1 MPNVTITQLPQAG
14 PIQGTESVPI
24 VQNGQTVQTT
34 TAALAGSPIQTQ
46 SFVTVFNE
54 PTLNNSRYMSTGTGL
69 SLTDGGSQSYLR
81 MQLSGASGSLEVAG
95 NGLIVK
101 TALGTVTSRS
111 IAVSGAGL
119 TVTNGSG
126 VSGNPTLALDGLVLS
141 LAGVSGTGLLT
152 VTGPGVLTPRSILGT
167 SGQIQVTNGDG
178 IFGSPQIAL
187 TNTAVTPG
195 SYNLASIT
203 VDAQG
208 RITAASS
215 GTAGAGSVTRI
226 DTGTGLS
233 GGPITSTGTISID
246 TGVVVTLSDV
256 QTLTNKTISAASN
269 SLSNIPNAALV
280 NSSVTI
286 NGSTVSL
293 GGSATITAAVSYPLT
308 ISTGLTG
315 GSYDGSAPISIAI
328 DSTVVTLTGSQT
340 LTNKTISGANNTVTN
355 LPNSALT
362 NSSVTINGSSVSLG
376 GSTTVT
382 ATASNALTIGSGLSG
397 TSYNGSSPVTIAID
411 SSVVTLTGSQTLTNK
426 TLTTPVISSI
436 SNTGTLTLPTSTD
449 TLVGRATTD
458 TLTNKTISGASNTI
472 TNLPNSALT
481 NSSITI
487 NGSSVS
493 LGGSATV
500 TATATNALTIGT
512 GLSGTS
518 YNGSSPV
525 TIAIDSTVA
534 TLTGT
539 QTLTN
544 KTLTSPT
551 INTPAVSGGSINN
564 TTIGASTPAAGTF
577 TSVTMTTGTI
587 TTAPSGGD
595 DIVNKTYADSI
606 ASGVNFHA
614 ACNYA
619 TTADLGSVTYN
630 NGSSG
635 VGATLTKTSPFS
647 TLTIDGHTFVSPGD
661 IGLRVLVK
669 NQSNS
674 AYNGVYTVTAVGS
687 GAAAWQLTR
696 ATDYDTS
703 GTGYNEIDA
712 GDLMLVLS
720 GTANANTSWVQQTP
734 LPITV
739 GTTGIVFAQFAAPLV
754 YTAGTG
760 LNESPT
766 YTFNIATTGVSAA
779 TYGTASSVPTI
790 AVNAQGQITSASN
803 TSIAIA
809 ASQVTS
815 GQLSIARGGT
825 GQTTAAAAFD
835 ALAPTTTQ
843 GDLIVRGASTNSRLA
858 IGTANYALTSNGTTA
873 AWSQISL
880 TAGVSGTL
888 PIANGGTNGTAT
900 PTAGAVAYGT
910 GTAFAFSSA
919 GTASQVLLSGGTGSP
934 TWSNQSALSVG
945 TATTATNVTG
955 GAAGS
960 LVYQTGSG
968 ATSTLALGTS
978 TYVLTAGAS
987 APQYTAQSSLS
998 VGSATTATNLA
1009 GGAANRIAYQTG
1021 AGATG
1026 FITAPS
1032 VSSTYLQWNGTAFV
1046 WSSAGAGTVTS
1057 VDVSGGTTGLTTSGG
1072 PVTTSGTITLSGTLV
1087 ASNGGTGQA
1096 SYAVGDIL
1104 YASTTSALSKLTIG
1118 TNGYVL
1124 TSSGTAPQYVAQSTL
1139 SVGSATSATNATNTA
1154 VTSNSA
1160 NAPNYLTFVSATTG
1174 NLPQLVNSSIT
1185 CNPSTGAITGG
1196 VSGGTF

>member
-81 MQLSGASGSLEVAG
+81 MQLSGASGSLEGAG

-152 VTGPGVLTPRSILGT
+152 VTGPGVLTPRLILGT

-195 SYNLASIT
+195 AYTLANIT

-208 RITAASS
+208 RITSASS
-215 GTAGAGSVTRI
+215 GVAGAGTVTQI
-226 DTGTGLS
+226 NTGTGLS
-233 GGPITSTGTISID
+233 GGPITTSGTISID
-246 TGVVVTLSDV
+246 TGVVVTLSDT
-256 QTLTNKTISAASN
+256 QTLTNKTISASTN
-269 SLSNIPNAALV
+269 SLSNIPNASLV

-293 GGSATITAAVSYPLT
+293 GGSTTITAGVSYPLT
-308 ISTGLTG
+308 ISTGLSGT
-315 GSYDGSAPISIAI
+315 SYDGSTPVTIAI

-340 LTNKTISGANNTVTN
+340 LTNKTINGANNTITG
-355 LPNSALT
+355 LPNSALI

-376 GSTTVT
+376 GST
-382 ATASNALTIGSGLSG
+382 
-397 TSYNGSSPVTIAID
+397 
-411 SSVVTLTGSQTLTNK
+411 
-426 TLTTPVISSI
+426 
-436 SNTGTLTLPTSTD
+436 
-449 TLVGRATTD
+449 
-458 TLTNKTISGASNTI
+458 
-472 TNLPNSALT
+472 
-481 NSSITI
+481 
-487 NGSSVS
+487 
-493 LGGSATV
+493 TV

-534 TLTGT
+534 TLTGS

-551 INTPAVSGGSINN
+551 INTPSVSGGSINN

-577 TSVTMTTGTI
+577 TSVAMTTGTI
-587 TTAPSGGD
+587 TTAPSTGN
-595 DIVNKTYADSI
+595 DIVNKTYVDSI
-606 ASGVNFHA
+606 SAGINFHQ
-614 ACNYA
+614 ACRLA
-619 TTADLGSVTYN
+619 TATALPSNTYN

-635 VGATLTKTSPFS
+635 VGATLTATANGALSVDG
-647 TLTIDGHTFVSPGD
+647 TLVVLTNRI
-661 IGLRVLVK
+661 LVK
-669 NQSNS
+669 NEANQ
-674 AYNGVYTVTAVGS
+674 AHNGVYTVTQVGS
-687 GAAAWQLTR
+687 VSTPYILTR
-696 ATDYDTS
+696 ATDYNTAGS
-703 GTGYNEIDA
+703 GVNQIDA
-712 GDLMLVLS
+712 GDFFLI
-720 GTANANTSWVQQTP
+720 TAGATLANTSWVQQTP
-734 LPITV
+734 LPITI
-739 GTTGIVFAQFAAPLV
+739 GTTAIVFQQFGAPIV
-754 YTAGTG
+754 YSAGTG
-760 LNESPT
+760 LSESPA
-766 YTFNIATTGVSAA
+766 YTFNIANTGVSAA

-803 TSIAIA
+803 TSIAISG
-809 ASQVTS
+809 SQITS
-815 GQLSIARGGT
+815 GAVAIANGGT
-825 GQTTAAAAFD
+825 GQASASAGFD

-843 GDLIVRGASTNSRLA
+843 GDLIVRGASSNSRLA
-858 IGTANYALTSNGTTA
+858 IGAANYALTSNGTTA

-888 PIANGGTNGTAT
+888 PIANGGTNSTAT
-900 PTAGAVAYGT
+900 ATAGAVAYGT

-919 GTASQVLLSGGTGSP
+919 GTSSQVLLSGGTGSP
-934 TWSNQSALSVG
+934 TWAN
-945 TATTATNVTG
+945 
-955 GAAGS
+955 
-960 LVYQTGSG
+960 
-968 ATSTLALGTS
+968 
-978 TYVLTAGAS
+978 
-987 APQYTAQSSLS
+987 QSSLS
-998 VGSATTATNLA
+998 VGSATTAT
-1009 GGAANRIAYQTG
+1009 T
-1021 AGATG
+1021 AT
-1026 FITAPS
+1026 
-1032 VSSTYLQWNGTAFV
+1032 N
-1046 WSSAGAGTVTS
+1046 
-1057 VDVSGGTTGLTTSGG
+1057 VSGGTTGSLLYQSATSTTTSLALG
-1072 PVTTSGTITLSGTLV
+1072 TT
-1087 ASNGGTGQA
+1087 N
-1096 SYAVGDIL
+1096 
-1104 YASTTSALSKLTIG
+1104 
-1118 TNGYVL
+1118 YVL
-1124 TSSGTAPQYVAQSTL
+1124 TAGASAPQYVAQSTL
-1139 SVGSATSATNATNTA
+1139 SVGSATSATNATNIA

-1160 NAPNYLTFVSATTG
+1160 NAANYLTFVSATTG

>member
-81 MQLSGASGSLEVAG
+81 MQLSGASGSLEGAG

-256 QTLTNKTISAASN
+256 QTLTNKTISASTN

-280 NSSVTI
+280 NNSVTI

-293 GGSATITAAVSYPLT
+293 GGSTTITAAVSYPLT

-315 GSYDGSAPISIAI
+315 GSYDGSTPISIAI
-328 DSTVVTLTGSQT
+328 DSTVVTLSGSQA
-340 LTNKTISGANNTVTN
+340 LTNKTINGANNTITG
-355 LPNSALT
+355 LPNSAL
-362 NSSVTINGSSVSLG
+362 N
-376 GSTTVT
+376 
-382 ATASNALTIGSGLSG
+382 
-397 TSYNGSSPVTIAID
+397 
-411 SSVVTLTGSQTLTNK
+411 
-426 TLTTPVISSI
+426 
-436 SNTGTLTLPTSTD
+436 
-449 TLVGRATTD
+449 
-458 TLTNKTISGASNTI
+458 
-472 TNLPNSALT
+472 NSA
-481 NSSITI
+481 ITI

-493 LGGSATV
+493 LGGSITVSATIS
-500 TATATNALTIGT
+500 NALTIGT

-525 TIAIDSTVA
+525 TIAIDGTVA

-551 INTPAVSGGSINN
+551 INSPAVSGGSINN
-564 TTIGASTPAAGTF
+564 AIIGASTPAAGTF

-587 TTAPSGGD
+587 TTAPVGGD

-606 ASGVNFHA
+606 ASGINFHQ
-614 ACNYA
+614 ACRLA
-619 TTADLGSVTYN
+619 TTAALPSCTYN
-630 NGSSG
+630 NGTSG
-635 VGATLTKTSPFS
+635 VGATLTATANGALSVD
-647 TLTIDGHTFVSPGD
+647 TTAVVATNRI
-661 IGLRVLVK
+661 LVK
-669 NQSNS
+669 NQVNQ
-674 AYNGVYTVTAVGS
+674 AHNGVYTVTQVGS
-687 GAAAWQLTR
+687 GSLPFILTR
-696 ATDYDTS
+696 ATDFDTA
-703 GTGYNEIDA
+703 GAGVDQIDA
-712 GDLMLVLS
+712 GDFFLI
-720 GTANANTSWVQQTP
+720 TAGSTLANTSWVQQTP

-739 GTTGIVFAQFAAPLV
+739 GTTAIVFSQFGAPIT
-754 YTAGTG
+754 YSAGTG
-760 LNESPT
+760 LNESPA
-766 YTFNIATTGVSAA
+766 YTFNIATTGVSA
-779 TYGTASSVPTI
+779 
-790 AVNAQGQITSASN
+790 
-803 TSIAIA
+803 
-809 ASQVTS
+809 
-815 GQLSIARGGT
+815 
-825 GQTTAAAAFD
+825 
-835 ALAPTTTQ
+835 
-843 GDLIVRGASTNSRLA
+843 
-858 IGTANYALTSNGTTA
+858 
-873 AWSQISL
+873 
-880 TAGVSGTL
+880 
-888 PIANGGTNGTAT
+888 
-900 PTAGAVAYGT
+900 
-910 GTAFAFSSA
+910 
-919 GTASQVLLSGGTGSP
+919 
-934 TWSNQSALSVG
+934 
-945 TATTATNVTG
+945 
-955 GAAGS
+955 
-960 LVYQTGSG
+960 
-968 ATSTLALGTS
+968 S
-978 TYVLTAGAS
+978 TYE
-987 APQYTAQSSLS
+987 
-998 VGSATTATNLA
+998 
-1009 GGAANRIAYQTG
+1009 
-1021 AGATG
+1021 
-1026 FITAPS
+1026 
-1032 VSSTYLQWNGTAFV
+1032 
-1046 WSSAGAGTVTS
+1046 
-1057 VDVSGGTTGLTTSGG
+1057 
-1072 PVTTSGTITLSGTLV
+1072 
-1087 ASNGGTGQA
+1087 
-1096 SYAVGDIL
+1096 
-1104 YASTTSALSKLTIG
+1104 IG
-1118 TNGYVL
+1118 RAHV
-1124 TSSGTAPQYVAQSTL
+1124 
-1139 SVGSATSATNATNTA
+1139 
-1154 VTSNSA
+1154 
-1160 NAPNYLTFVSATTG
+1160 
-1174 NLPQLVNSSIT
+1174 
-1185 CNPSTGAITGG
+1185 
-1196 VSGGTF
+1196 

>member
-81 MQLSGASGSLEVAG
+81 MQLSGASGSLEGAG

-167 SGQIQVTNGDG
+167 SGQIQVTNGNG

-195 SYNLASIT
+195 AYTLANIT

-208 RITAASS
+208 RITSASS

-246 TGVVVTLSDV
+246 TGVVVTLSNV

-293 GGSATITAAVSYPLT
+293 GGSTTITAGVGYPLT

-328 DSTVVTLTGSQT
+328 DSTVVTLSGSQT
-340 LTNKTISGANNTVTN
+340 LTNKTISGANNTITG

-362 NSSVTINGSSVSLG
+362 NSSVTINGSAVSLG

-382 ATASNALTIGSGLSG
+382 ATA
-397 TSYNGSSPVTIAID
+397 
-411 SSVVTLTGSQTLTNK
+411 
-426 TLTTPVISSI
+426 
-436 SNTGTLTLPTSTD
+436 
-449 TLVGRATTD
+449 
-458 TLTNKTISGASNTI
+458 
-472 TNLPNSALT
+472 T
-481 NSSITI
+481 NS
-487 NGSSVS
+487 
-493 LGGSATV
+493 
-500 TATATNALTIGT
+500 LTIGT
-512 GLSGTS
+512 GLTGTS

-534 TLTGT
+534 TLTGS

-564 TTIGASTPAAGTF
+564 ATIGASTPAAGTF

-635 VGATLTKTSPFS
+635 VGATLTKTAPFS

-669 NQSNS
+669 NESNA

-703 GTGYNEIDA
+703 GIGFNEIDA

-739 GTTGIVFAQFAAPLV
+739 GTTAIVFAQFAAPLV

-760 LNESPT
+760 LNESPA
-766 YTFNIATTGVSAA
+766 YTFNIATTGVSAS

-858 IGTANYALTSNGTTA
+858 IGTANYALTSDGTTA

-888 PIANGGTNGTAT
+888 PIANGGTNSTAT
-900 PTAGAVAYGT
+900 ATAGAVAYGT

-919 GTASQVLLSGGTGSP
+919 GTSSQVLLSGGTGSP
-934 TWSNQSALSVG
+934 TWAN
-945 TATTATNVTG
+945 
-955 GAAGS
+955 
-960 LVYQTGSG
+960 
-968 ATSTLALGTS
+968 
-978 TYVLTAGAS
+978 
-987 APQYTAQSSLS
+987 QSSLS
-998 VGSATTATNLA
+998 VGSATTAT
-1009 GGAANRIAYQTG
+1009 T
-1021 AGATG
+1021 AT
-1026 FITAPS
+1026 
-1032 VSSTYLQWNGTAFV
+1032 N
-1046 WSSAGAGTVTS
+1046 
-1057 VDVSGGTTGLTTSGG
+1057 VSGGTTGSL
-1072 PVTTSGTITLSGTLV
+1072 
-1087 ASNGGTGQA
+1087 
-1096 SYAVGDIL
+1096 L
-1104 YASTTSALSKLTIG
+1104 YQSAASTTTSLSLG
-1118 TNGYVL
+1118 TTNYVL
-1124 TSSGTAPQYVAQSTL
+1124 TAGASAPQYVAQSTL

-1160 NAPNYLTFVSATTG
+1160 NAANYLTFVSATTG

>member
-34 TAALAGSPIQTQ
+34 
-46 SFVTVFNE
+46 VTVFNE

-81 MQLSGASGSLEVAG
+81 MQLSGASGSLEGAG

-152 VTGPGVLTPRSILGT
+152 VTGPGVLTPRLILGT

-195 SYNLASIT
+195 AYTLANIT

-208 RITAASS
+208 RITSASS
-215 GTAGAGSVTRI
+215 GVAGAGTVTQI
-226 DTGTGLS
+226 NTGTGLS
-233 GGPITSTGTISID
+233 GGPITTSGTISID
-246 TGVVVTLSDV
+246 TGVVVTLSDT
-256 QTLTNKTISAASN
+256 QTLTNKTISASTN
-269 SLSNIPNAALV
+269 LLSNIPNAALV

-293 GGSATITAAVSYPLT
+293 GGSTTITAAVSYPLT

-315 GSYDGSAPISIAI
+315 GSYDGSTPISIAI
-328 DSTVVTLTGSQT
+328 DSTVVTLSGAQT
-340 LTNKTISGANNTVTN
+340 LTNKTINGANNTITG

-376 GSTTVT
+376 GST
-382 ATASNALTIGSGLSG
+382 
-397 TSYNGSSPVTIAID
+397 
-411 SSVVTLTGSQTLTNK
+411 
-426 TLTTPVISSI
+426 
-436 SNTGTLTLPTSTD
+436 
-449 TLVGRATTD
+449 
-458 TLTNKTISGASNTI
+458 
-472 TNLPNSALT
+472 
-481 NSSITI
+481 
-487 NGSSVS
+487 
-493 LGGSATV
+493 TV

-551 INTPAVSGGSINN
+551 INSPAVSGGSINN

-606 ASGVNFHA
+606 ASGINFHA

-669 NQSNS
+669 NQSNA

-696 ATDYDTS
+696 ATDYDSS
-703 GTGYNEIDA
+703 GSGFNEIDA

-739 GTTGIVFAQFAAPLV
+739 GTTAIVFAQFAAPLV

-766 YTFNIATTGVSAA
+766 YTFNIANTGVSAS

-803 TSIAIA
+803 TSIAISG
-809 ASQVTS
+809 SQITS
-815 GQLSIARGGT
+815 G
-825 GQTTAAAAFD
+825 
-835 ALAPTTTQ
+835 
-843 GDLIVRGASTNSRLA
+843 
-858 IGTANYALTSNGTTA
+858 
-873 AWSQISL
+873 
-880 TAGVSGTL
+880 
-888 PIANGGTNGTAT
+888 
-900 PTAGAVAYGT
+900 AV
-910 GTAFAFSSA
+910 
-919 GTASQVLLSGGTGSP
+919 
-934 TWSNQSALSVG
+934 
-945 TATTATNVTG
+945 
-955 GAAGS
+955 
-960 LVYQTGSG
+960 
-968 ATSTLALGTS
+968 
-978 TYVLTAGAS
+978 
-987 APQYTAQSSLS
+987 
-998 VGSATTATNLA
+998 
-1009 GGAANRIAYQTG
+1009 
-1021 AGATG
+1021 
-1026 FITAPS
+1026 
-1032 VSSTYLQWNGTAFV
+1032 
-1046 WSSAGAGTVTS
+1046 
-1057 VDVSGGTTGLTTSGG
+1057 
-1072 PVTTSGTITLSGTLV
+1072 
-1087 ASNGGTGQA
+1087 
-1096 SYAVGDIL
+1096 
-1104 YASTTSALSKLTIG
+1104 
-1118 TNGYVL
+1118 
-1124 TSSGTAPQYVAQSTL
+1124 
-1139 SVGSATSATNATNTA
+1139 
-1154 VTSNSA
+1154 
-1160 NAPNYLTFVSATTG
+1160 
-1174 NLPQLVNSSIT
+1174 
-1185 CNPSTGAITGG
+1185 
-1196 VSGGTF
+1196 

>member
-1 MPNVTITQLPQAG
+1 
-14 PIQGTESVPI
+14 
-24 VQNGQTVQTT
+24 
-34 TAALAGSPIQTQ
+34 
-46 SFVTVFNE
+46 
-54 PTLNNSRYMSTGTGL
+54 
-69 SLTDGGSQSYLR
+69 
-81 MQLSGASGSLEVAG
+81 LEVAG

-141 LAGVSGTGLLT
+141 LAEVSGTGLLT

-293 GGSATITAAVSYPLT
+293 GGSATITAGVGYPLT

-315 GSYDGSAPISIAI
+315 GSYDGSTPISIAI

-340 LTNKTISGANNTVTN
+340 LTNKTINGANNTITG

-551 INTPAVSGGSINN
+551 INSPAVSGGSINN
-564 TTIGASTPAAGTF
+564 ATIGASTPAAGTF

-606 ASGVNFHA
+606 ASGINFHQS
-614 ACNYA
+614 CRLA
-619 TTADLGSVTYN
+619 TTAALPSCTYN
-630 NGSSG
+630 NGTSG
-635 VGATLTKTSPFS
+635 VGATLTATANGALSVD
-647 TLTIDGHTFVSPGD
+647 TTAVVATNRI
-661 IGLRVLVK
+661 LVK
-669 NQSNS
+669 NQVNQ
-674 AYNGVYTVTAVGS
+674 AHNGVYTVTQVGS
-687 GAAAWQLTR
+687 GSLPFILTR
-696 ATDYDTS
+696 ATDFDTA
-703 GTGYNEIDA
+703 GAGVDQIDA
-712 GDLMLVLS
+712 GDFFLI
-720 GTANANTSWVQQTP
+720 TAGSTLANTSWVQQTP

-739 GTTGIVFAQFAAPLV
+739 GTTAIVFSQFGAPIT
-754 YTAGTG
+754 YSAGTG
-760 LNESPT
+760 LNESPA
-766 YTFNIATTGVSAA
+766 YTFNIATTGVSAS

-803 TSIAIA
+803 TSIAISG
-809 ASQVTS
+809 SQITS
-815 GQLSIARGGT
+815 GQVAIANGGT

-843 GDLIVRGASTNSRLA
+843 GDLIFRNATTNTRLA
-858 IGTANYALTSNGTTA
+858 IGANNRYLSSNGTTVS
-873 AWSQISL
+873 WGQISL
-880 TAGVSGTL
+880 TAGVTGTL
-888 PIANGGTNGTAT
+888 PIANGGTNSTAT
-900 PTAGAVAYGT
+900 ATAGAVAYGT

-919 GTASQVLLSGGTGSP
+919 GTSSQVLLSGGTGSP

-960 LVYQTGSG
+960 LVYQTGAG
-968 ATSTLALGTS
+968 ATSTLALGS
-978 TYVLTAGAS
+978 SGQVLTAGAS
-987 APQYTAQSSLS
+987 APQYVAQSTLS